1 METSTLSTANGAP
14 GSADVIAVRRPA
26 DGGEIATVAV
36 ASPADVAATVA
47 RVRAAQAEWER
58 IGFKG
63 RRRWMERLRDW
74 MLANRVRLAD
84 LVQEETGKVRAEAES
99 EVPSLAGGINYY
111 AARGGRFLAEE
122 TPSASFPLMKTKKL
136 RIVHRPAAVV
146 GVISP
151 WNLPLLLS
159 FDDAF
164 AALFAGA
171 AVVVKPSELTP
182 LAVAEVVRGW
192 KEELRAPDVLDVVQ
206 GAGATGEALVD
217 ACDFIQFTGST
228 RTGKAVMQ
236 RAAETLTPVSLEL
249 GGKDPMIVLRDAN
262 LDRAVNAAAWGALA
276 NAGQVCMG
284 IERVYVEAPIYD
296 RFVTK
301 LTEQVKTLTVGAD
314 ERTYGADIGAM
325 TSPAQIPIVEAHVE
339 DARAKGAR
347 VLTGGRRKDGPGD
360 YYEPTVLADVD
371 HTMTVMRE
379 ETFGPVVPVMKV
391 ADAAEA
397 VRLANDSPYGLSA
410 TVFAGSRA
418 EAARIGRQIDTGAI
432 NVNDV
437 FTNVYVMDVP
447 MGGWK
452 MSGMGG
458 RHGRDGML
466 KFCRPQAIVA
476 SRMKEPKAEA
486 LWFPYATSKRQF
498 AAKLFQF
505 FVARGW
511 RARTGR

>member
-1 METSTLSTANGAP
+1 VSTAAVPDGAT
-14 GSADVIAVRRPA
+14 AETIAVRRPS
-26 DGGEIATVAV
+26 DGGEIASVTV
-36 ASPADVAATVA
+36 ASPADVARVA
-47 RVRAAQAEWER
+47 ARLRVAQPAWEA
-58 IGFKG
+58 IGVKG
-63 RRRWMERLRDW
+63 RARWMAALRDW
-74 MLANRVRLAD
+74 MLDNRARLAD

-99 EVPSLAGGINYY
+99 EVPSLAAGINYWCSH
-111 AARGGRFLAEE
+111 AAGFLAEE
-122 TPSASFPLMKTKKL
+122 TPRASFPLMKTKKL
-136 RIVHRPAAVV
+136 RVVHRPHQVV

-171 AVVVKPSELTP
+171 AVAVKPSELTP
-182 LAVAEVVRGW
+182 LAVSEVVRGW
-192 KEELRAPDVLDVVQ
+192 QEEVGGPDVLAVVN

-228 RTGKAVMQ
+228 RTGKAVMR

-249 GGKDPMIVLRDAN
+249 GGKDPMIVLEGAN
-262 LDRAVNAAAWGALA
+262 LERAVNAAAWGALA

-296 RFVTK
+296 EFLGR
-301 LTEQVKTLTVGAD
+301 LTETVSALKQGTD
-314 ERTYGADIGAM
+314 ERSYGADIGAM
-325 TSPAQIPIVEAHVE
+325 TSPAQVETVEAHVA
-339 DARAKGAR
+339 DARDKGAR
-347 VLTGGRRKDGPGD
+347 VLTGGSRREGPGD
-360 YYEPTVLADVD
+360 FYEPTVLADVD
-371 HTMTVMRE
+371 HTMAVMQE

-391 ADAAEA
+391 ANATEA

-410 TVFAGSRA
+410 TVFAGDRA
-418 EAARIGRQIDTGAI
+418 QAVRLARALQVGAV

-447 MGGWK
+447 MAGWK
-452 MSGMGG
+452 GSGMGG
-458 RHGRDGML
+458 RHGKDGIR

-476 SRMKEPKAEA
+476 SRVKEPKAEA
-486 LWFPYATSKRQF
+486 LWFPYATSKRAF
-498 AAKLFQF
+498 ATRLFHF

-511 RARTGR
+511 RNRLGR